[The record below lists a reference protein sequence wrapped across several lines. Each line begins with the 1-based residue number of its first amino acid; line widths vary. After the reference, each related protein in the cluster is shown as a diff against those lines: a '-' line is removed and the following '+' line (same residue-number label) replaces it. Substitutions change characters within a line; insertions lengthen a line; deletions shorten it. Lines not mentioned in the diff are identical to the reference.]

1 MNLGDPQ
8 VAWVGM
14 LFNGNKRIRL
24 VVLNAFSGQ
33 RGDSRCCVK
42 VS

>member
-24 VVLNAFSGQ
+24 VVLNAF
-33 RGDSRCCVK
+33 RDNEEIRDVA
-42 VS
+42 